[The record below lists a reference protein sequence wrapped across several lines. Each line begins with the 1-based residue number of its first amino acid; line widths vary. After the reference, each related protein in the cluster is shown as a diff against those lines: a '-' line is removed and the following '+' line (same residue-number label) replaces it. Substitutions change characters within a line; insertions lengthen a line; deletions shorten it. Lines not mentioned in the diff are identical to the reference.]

1 MDPDVRSRV
10 RTRAGDRCEYCG
22 LDQDREPFYRFH
34 IEHIVAKQHGGA
46 HDLKNLAL
54 ACFYCNVHKG
64 TNLATVDPTTAQIV
78 PLFNP
83 RLDRWDE
90 HFVRRGVLI
99 VGLSAIGRAT
109 VQLLKMNA
117 TERLELRLEG

>member
-1 MDPDVRSRV
+1 MFALASALEPATVASIAASTRIVSRFTGFTSSTSSPSSMAA
-10 RTRAGDRCEYCG
+10 RMTS
-22 LDQDREPFYRFH
+22 
-34 IEHIVAKQHGGA
+34 
-46 HDLKNLAL
+46 KNLAL